1 MKKTLMTLLPFVALL
16 TLSAEA
22 KVLPIQSYNILTQ
35 QFSMLNTCRAEGYI
49 VDTAVL
55 KRLDKLIKRFEYQDA
70 SGTTTRITPAM
81 EQEYQNRADMDVLNA
96 RMLGQQDQVS
106 IVCNKVLKDFT
117 DRFDELE
124 AKISATNPPQTE
136 SPALIPAPTEPED
149 RPMIWDNSPVQGI
162 QVH

>member
-16 TLSAEA
+16 ILSTEA

-35 QFSMLNTCRAEGYI
+35 QFSMLNTCRSEGYI

-55 KRLDKLIKRFEYQDA
+55 KRLDNLIKRFEYEDA
-70 SGTTTRITPAM
+70 SGTKTRITPEM
-81 EQEYQNRADMDVLNA
+81 EQEYHNRADMDVQNA
-96 RMLGQQDQVS
+96 RMLGQQEQAS
-106 IVCNKVLKDFT
+106 AVCNKVLKDFT

-124 AKISATNPPQTE
+124 EKISAAISSRTE
-136 SPALIPAPTEPED
+136 SPVPAPAVSEERAMT
-149 RPMIWDNSPVQGI
+149 WDNSPVQGI